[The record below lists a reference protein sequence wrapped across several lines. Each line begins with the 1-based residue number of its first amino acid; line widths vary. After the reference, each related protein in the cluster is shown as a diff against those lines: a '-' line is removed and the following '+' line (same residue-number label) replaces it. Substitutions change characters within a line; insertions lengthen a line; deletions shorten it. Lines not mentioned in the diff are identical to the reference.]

1 MKTDINKGYFNSH
14 WPVECG
20 GNRRQKIFN
29 GSLNTKEKSHHLITK
44 VNNRW
49 NVMFISRDDN
59 ELYLAGTMPNFIGE
73 KPFGWVQKVN
83 PDNLETIYESPNLK
97 CGEHIWCGALAA
109 HANGTI
115 INVNGSFMHILDDN
129 CNIIKEIKLPIDQA
143 HNGLLI
149 LSDGSIVTKDIR
161 VSNDTKST
169 LTRLNPESGEL
180 IGEPLKLPE
189 GSMGRIACDID
200 DNGEYIY
207 IPGIEH
213 IFKIRVEKEQL
224 VMEKNWSVKYREM
237 NSDYGL
243 AWDGCISEGF
253 IWLMNN
259 GDIESVR
266 SIFSRHPNGR
276 FSSAPG
282 TLSWQRPALWKG
294 NQQLLKVSIDNKTID
309 YVTLSNK
316 PGGGIIAPPVS
327 IPKYNLCIA
336 WDSLN
341 GGLYAVNQENL
352 NIEWT
357 VNIRPTMQPVVFL
370 DSGELIINSYE
381 NNSDHIV
388 VVNLESGE
396 LLKKIDLKSP
406 LANGMFLTPG
416 TNNDIYYCS
425 TLTIAKIQWN

>member
-1 MKTDINKGYFNSH
+1 MKTDINKGYFNSY

-29 GSLNTKEKSHHLITK
+29 GSLNIREKSHHLITK

-49 NVMFISRDDN
+49 NVMFICRDDN

-83 PDNLETIYESPNLK
+83 PDNLETIYESPNLE
-97 CGEHIWCGALAA
+97 CGEHIWCGAIAA
-109 HANGTI
+109 HANGTL
-115 INVNGSFMHILDDN
+115 INVNGSFMHILDEN

-161 VSNDTKST
+161 VSNDISST

-213 IFKIRVEKEQL
+213 IFKIRVEKELL
-224 VMEKNWSVKYREM
+224 VMEKNWSVKYREI

-243 AWDGCISEGF
+243 AWDGCISDGF

-266 SIFSRHPNGR
+266 SIFSRYPNGR

-294 NQQLLKVSIDNKTID
+294 NQQLLKVSIDNQTID

-341 GGLYAVNQENL
+341 GGLFAVNQENL

-388 VVNLESGE
+388 VINLESGE
-396 LLKKIDLKSP
+396 LIKKIDLKSP

-416 TNNDIYYCS
+416 INNDIYYCS

>member
-1 MKTDINKGYFNSH
+1 MKIDINKGYFNSH

-29 GSLNTKEKSHHLITK
+29 GSLNIKEKSHHLITK

-59 ELYLAGTMPNFIGE
+59 EIYLAGTMPNFIGE

-83 PDNLETIYESPNLK
+83 PDNLETIYESPNLE
-97 CGEHIWCGALAA
+97 CGEHIWCGAIAA

-115 INVNGSFMHILDDN
+115 INVNGSFMHILDEN

-161 VSNDTKST
+161 VSNDTTST

-180 IGEPLKLPE
+180 IGEPLILPE

-224 VMEKNWSVKYREM
+224 VMEKNWSVKYREI

-276 FSSAPG
+276 FLSAPG
-282 TLSWQRPALWKG
+282 TLSWQQTSFMEGK
-294 NQQLLKVSIDNKTID
+294 ST
-309 YVTLSNK
+309 T
-316 PGGGIIAPPVS
+316 
-327 IPKYNLCIA
+327 
-336 WDSLN
+336 
-341 GGLYAVNQENL
+341 
-352 NIEWT
+352 
-357 VNIRPTMQPVVFL
+357 
-370 DSGELIINSYE
+370 
-381 NNSDHIV
+381 
-388 VVNLESGE
+388 
-396 LLKKIDLKSP
+396 LKSI
-406 LANGMFLTPG
+406 NR
-416 TNNDIYYCS
+416 
-425 TLTIAKIQWN
+425 

>member
-1 MKTDINKGYFNSH
+1 
-14 WPVECG
+14 
-20 GNRRQKIFN
+20 
-29 GSLNTKEKSHHLITK
+29 
-44 VNNRW
+44 
-49 NVMFISRDDN
+49 
-59 ELYLAGTMPNFIGE
+59 
-73 KPFGWVQKVN
+73 
-83 PDNLETIYESPNLK
+83 
-97 CGEHIWCGALAA
+97 
-109 HANGTI
+109 
-115 INVNGSFMHILDDN
+115 MHILDEN

-161 VSNDTKST
+161 VSNDISST

-213 IFKIRVEKEQL
+213 IFKIRVEKELL
-224 VMEKNWSVKYREM
+224 VMEKNWSVKYREI
-237 NSDYGL
+237 NSDFGL

-294 NQQLLKVSIDNKTID
+294 NQQLLKVSIDNQTID

-327 IPKYNLCIA
+327 IPKYNICIA

-341 GGLYAVNQENL
+341 AGLYAVNQENL

-388 VVNLESGE
+388 VIDLESGE
-396 LLKKIDLKSP
+396 LIKKIDLKSP

-416 TNNDIYYCS
+416 INNDIYYCS
-425 TLTIAKIQWN
+425 TLTIAKIQWC